1 MKKDTVEML
10 HKVYEKLEEQNEIEL
25 LAELKQFVKNVKHT
39 ECLLTRG
46 GIIQDRNG
54 KFCSAGDYVKIKVY
68 PSPSTDVKEEFGMLH
83 WIDNGFVFKGEDTEI
98 CRVFSCNIE
107 KVE

>member
-10 HKVYEKLEEQNEIEL
+10 HKVYEKLEKQNEIEL

-46 GIIQDRNG
+46 GIIQDKNG
-54 KFCSAGDYVKIKVY
+54 KFCIDGDKVL
-68 PSPSTDVKEEFGMLH
+68 TENCKEENKIGILS
-83 WIDNGFVFKGEDTEI
+83 WRNNGFHVIGEAGEMI
-98 CRVFSCNIE
+98 NYYAYSSNIE